1 MIPEHIVKEI
11 EDLRKEGHS
20 IDLIE
25 SEGWANAILGN
36 LPVPAGYNKTLT
48 SLLIKLPMSYPN
60 GRPDMFWTDEDLILK
75 DGRVPRNAD
84 VIEIALEKKWRRFSW
99 HPQSWNPGTD
109 NLHTYLEF
117 VNSGLVKARNL
128 P

>member
-25 SEGWANAILGN
+25 SEGWVNVIFGN
-36 LPVPAGYNKTLT
+36 FSLPVGYNKTSAT
-48 SLLIKLPMSYPN
+48 LLIKLPMSYPN

-109 NLHTYLEF
+109 NLRTYLEF